1 MTWSIENINTN
12 LPLELGRTIVEV
24 NGKPAQL
31 FYVSPA
37 QINFVVPA
45 NAQSGDNA
53 VSVSL
58 GGFTSPAGPLV
69 AVQ

>member
-1 MTWSIENINTN
+1 
-12 LPLELGRTIVEV
+12 
-24 NGKPAQL
+24 
-31 FYVSPA
+31 
-37 QINFVVPA
+37 VVPA